1 MISFRPAARD
11 TLDIDR
17 EILDY
22 DWWGYPLLT
31 TAFRVLQRTY
41 GMLKKNEK
49 PAEHIL
55 FAADFHPASPPL
67 MPIFSCCLVTS
78 RDSGNGPGLRRTW
91 PN

>member
-1 MISFRPAARD
+1 
-11 TLDIDR
+11 
-17 EILDY
+17 
-22 DWWGYPLLT
+22 
-31 TAFRVLQRTY
+31 
-41 GMLKKNEK
+41 MLKKNEK